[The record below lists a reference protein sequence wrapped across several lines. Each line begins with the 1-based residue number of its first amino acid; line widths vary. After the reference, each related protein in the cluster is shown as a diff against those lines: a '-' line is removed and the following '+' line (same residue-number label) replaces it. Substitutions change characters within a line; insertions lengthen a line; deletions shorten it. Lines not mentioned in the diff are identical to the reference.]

1 MAASLP
7 RSATRRYSRRRAR
20 SRRDRRMSRT
30 RSASSAH
37 SDRLADPLEPRDPL
51 VLLLDDAEE
60 RDDRRALAY
69 QRPVVPAE
77 IERADVRVER
87 ATDDLSRPRE
97 RAHVPAFRS
106 PAATACARF
115 AAYIGDLSRWSRRT
129 AQSCVR
135 CRAESPP
142 IDFE

>member
-20 SRRDRRMSRT
+20 SRGKRRTSRP

-37 SDRLADPLEPRDPL
+37 SDRLADPLLEPRDPL
-51 VLLLDDAEE
+51 VLLLNDAEE

-106 PAATACARF
+106 PAAIACARF
-115 AAYIGDLSRWSRRT
+115 RAYAGDLSRWSRRT
-129 AQSCVR
+129 AQNCVR
-135 CRAESPP
+135 CRAE
-142 IDFE
+142 